1 MTEQMDGQVS
11 WLDQGTW
18 FGKTYQE
25 HFRVQE
31 KDTQEKTFKPSSRKS
46 SASQSQML
54 PLCLCLTKENG
65 AKADSS
71 TMSWQNGL
79 WLGKFTIHSGG
90 AFRNGEK
97 DWLWLQTST
106 DSQPEKFCLTLN
118 IGEKPREENPTHL
131 SEILQDKTNEKYNL
145 SEKACIG
152 ILRRAEKRGKALPP
166 ILKEALENQI
176 SDSKELY
183 SQN

>member
-1 MTEQMDGQVS
+1 MTEQMEGQMS
-11 WLDQGTW
+11 LFAQDTW
-18 FGKTYQE
+18 YSRTCQE
-25 HFRVQE
+25 SLVPTTE
-31 KDTQEKTFKPSSRKS
+31 KISKSHSRKS

-54 PLCLCLTKENG
+54 PLCLCLKKENG
-65 AKADSS
+65 ARADSS
-71 TMSWQNGL
+71 TMSWRGGL

-106 DSQPEKFCLTLN
+106 DSQPEKYSLTLN
-118 IGEKPREENPTHL
+118 IGEKPRVENPTIL
-131 SEILQDKTNEKYNL
+131 SDVLQDDADSKYNL
-145 SEKACIG
+145 SSKACVG
-152 ILRRAEKRGKALPP
+152 ILRRSEKRGKALPP

-176 SDSKELY
+176 SDSEELY

>member
-18 FGKTYQE
+18 FGKTCQE
-25 HFRVQE
+25 HSAPTKEQTS
-31 KDTQEKTFKPSSRKS
+31 KQSSRKS
-46 SASQSQML
+46 STSQSQML
-54 PLCLCLTKENG
+54 PLCLCLQKSG
-65 AKADSS
+65 ARADAS
-71 TMSWQNGL
+71 TMSWGGGL
-79 WLGKFTIHSGG
+79 LLGEYTMHS
-90 AFRNGEK
+90 FGEQPNMLMAECGIEEHRK
-97 DWLWLQTST
+97 DVSV
-106 DSQPEKFCLTLN
+106 S
-118 IGEKPREENPTHL
+118 HL
-131 SEILQDKTNEKYNL
+131 SQILVDSPQPKYSL

>member
-1 MTEQMDGQVS
+1 MTEQMDGQAT

-25 HFRVQE
+25 HSVPIKEQIS
-31 KDTQEKTFKPSSRKS
+31 KQSSRKS

-54 PLCLCLTKENG
+54 PLCLCLQKENG
-65 AKADSS
+65 ARADSS
-71 TMSWQNGL
+71 TMSWGGGL

-106 DSQPEKFCLTLN
+106 DSQPEKYSLTLN
-118 IGEKPREENPTHL
+118 IGEKPRVENPTIL
-131 SEILQDKTNEKYNL
+131 SDVLQDDADSKYNL
-145 SEKACIG
+145 SSKACVG
-152 ILRRAEKRGKALPP
+152 ILRRSEKRGKALPP

-176 SDSKELY
+176 SDSKELHP
-183 SQN
+183 QD